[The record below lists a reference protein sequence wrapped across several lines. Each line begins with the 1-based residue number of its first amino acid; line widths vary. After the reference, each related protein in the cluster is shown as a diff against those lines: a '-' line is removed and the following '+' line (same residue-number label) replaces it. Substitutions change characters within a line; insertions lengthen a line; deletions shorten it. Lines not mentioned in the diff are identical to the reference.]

1 MRKLLIAG
9 ILTHVYEE
17 AINGDHS
24 HDDYHEEPKSFVN
37 SLWLIWLLQMMKHP
51 ITIRTALVNSMES
64 DLGCTTRVYFDIVML
79 TSNNMTLTPQKPC

>member
-24 HDDYHEEPKSFVN
+24 GDDYHEEPKSFVN
-37 SLWLIWLLQMMKHP
+37 SLWLLWLLQMMKHP
-51 ITIRTALVNSMES
+51 ITI
-64 DLGCTTRVYFDIVML
+64 
-79 TSNNMTLTPQKPC
+79 